1 MGNLAHSPLDF
12 VTLLIQTAHQMKRI
26 LFPTDFSETAKNAFQ
41 YALKMADSLQAEIL
55 LLHTFDMPIIDGAEI
70 PINFKEIYDTLEV
83 TQMAH
88 FKDHIPDLKQIAE
101 TSGMGHIRL
110 THLLKSG
117 DLTYAMKEA
126 IAEQDISLVVMGTG
140 GTSDNWF
147 DSLFG
152 SQAGEAINALSV
164 PVMSIPADMEYR
176 KIKQIAFTN
185 LYREKDFRALQ
196 KLAVIASKYNASI
209 KSLFV
214 KKSFSNVTEE
224 QIKTWQARCADLPVQ
239 FFVIP
244 HDDVR
249 ETIQD
254 FIHNQHIDLLT
265 MLTEKRGFF
274 EDIFSSSL
282 TQKMAYK
289 IDIPMLALH
298 EEDVISDVK

>member
-1 MGNLAHSPLDF
+1 
-12 VTLLIQTAHQMKRI
+12 MKRI

-55 LLHTFDMPIIDGAEI
+55 LLHTFDMPIIDGAEV

-83 TQMAH
+83 TQMSH
-88 FKDHIPDLKQIAE
+88 FKDHIPELKRIADAV
-101 TSGMGHIRL
+101 GMGHIRL

-126 IAEQDISLVVMGTG
+126 IAEQEISLVVMGTG
-140 GTSDNWF
+140 GASKNWF

-152 SQAGEAINALSV
+152 SQAGEAINALTV
-164 PVMSIPADMEYR
+164 PVMSVPSEMEYK
-176 KIKQIAFTN
+176 KIKTIAFTN
-185 LYREKDFRALQ
+185 LYREKDFRAL
-196 KLAVIASKYNASI
+196 KRLAEIASRYDATI

-214 KKSFSNVTEE
+214 KKSFSDISEE
-224 QIKTWQARCADLPVQ
+224 KIKTWEARCADLPVQ

-244 HDDVR
+244 HDNVR
-249 ETIQD
+249 ETIED
-254 FIHNQHIDLLT
+254 FIESQHIDLLT

-282 TQKMAYK
+282 TQQMAYNVE
-289 IDIPMLALH
+289 IPMLALH
-298 EEDVISDVK
+298 EEDIDSDVKY

>member
-1 MGNLAHSPLDF
+1 
-12 VTLLIQTAHQMKRI
+12 MKRI
-26 LFPTDFSETAKNAFQ
+26 LFPTDFSETAKNAFR

-70 PINFKEIYDTLEV
+70 PINFKEIYDTLEI
-83 TQMAH
+83 TQMSH
-88 FKDHIPDLKQIAE
+88 FKDHIPELKRIA
-101 TSGMGHIRL
+101 SVNGMEHIRL

-140 GTSDNWF
+140 GASKNWF

-152 SQAGEAINALSV
+152 SQTGDAISALPV
-164 PVMSIPADMEYR
+164 PVMSIPLEMEYK
-176 KIKQIAFTN
+176 KIKTIAFTN
-185 LYREKDFRALQ
+185 LYRDKDFRALER
-196 KLAVIASKYNASI
+196 LSEIASKYDATI
-209 KSLFV
+209 LSLFV
-214 KKSFSNVTEE
+214 KKSFSDISDE
-224 QIKTWQARCADLPVQ
+224 QIKTWEARCANLPVQ

-249 ETIQD
+249 ETIED
-254 FIHNQHIDLLT
+254 FIHSRHVDLLT

-274 EDIFSSSL
+274 EDIFSSSF

-298 EEDVISDVK
+298 EEDLESDVKY

>member
-1 MGNLAHSPLDF
+1 
-12 VTLLIQTAHQMKRI
+12 MKRI
-26 LFPTDFSETAKNAFQ
+26 LFPTDFSETATNAFQ

-70 PINFKEIYDTLEV
+70 PINFKEIYDTLEI

-88 FKDHIPDLKQIAE
+88 FKDHIPELKIIADRV
-101 TSGMGHIRL
+101 GMGHIKL

-140 GTSDNWF
+140 GASKNWF

-152 SQAGEAINALSV
+152 SQAGEAINSLTV
-164 PVMSIPADMEYR
+164 PVMSIPAEMEYK
-176 KIKQIAFTN
+176 KIKTIAFTN
-185 LYREKDFRALQ
+185 LYREKDFRALMR
-196 KLAVIASKYNASI
+196 LADIASRYNATI

-214 KKSFSNVTEE
+214 KKSYSSVTDE
-224 QIKTWQARCADLPVQ
+224 QVKIFEARCTALPVQ
-239 FFVIP
+239 FFVVP

-249 ETIQD
+249 ETIND
-254 FIHNQHIDLLT
+254 FIHSQQIDLLT

-282 TQKMAYK
+282 TQKIAYK

-298 EEDVISDVK
+298 EEDIESDVKY